1 MGIIIPNIP
10 EAWSQHIHNL
20 HKHQVGLTKNKVV
33 DSYSRNE
40 IKINRCHAMTK
51 GMFGNNRLCRTT

>member
-20 HKHQVGLTKNKVV
+20 HKHQVRLTKNKVV
-33 DSYSRNE
+33 DSYSGKE
-40 IKINRCHAMTK
+40 IK
-51 GMFGNNRLCRTT
+51 

>member
-10 EAWSQHIHNL
+10 QAWSQHIHNL

-33 DSYSRNE
+33 DSYS
-40 IKINRCHAMTK
+40 IQGKKKNRYHAMTK
-51 GMFGNNRLCRTT
+51 GMFGNNRLCGTT